1 MLYYGLTRLFMADIE
16 YLKNVLNPGKEPEK
30 QFFLDLLDADK
41 QQIYENEHV
50 EAVMAM
56 LKAVHLASLRVKIKA
71 ALDEKAE
78 IKADPDYNA
87 EKYKRVL
94 ELNAEIAALR
104 QKINAFKP
112 FFQEPYFAR
121 MDVVDDRE
129 GYNSYYI
136 GKHGDERL
144 EIIDWRAPLA
154 QKYYQKSR
162 TSFKINDYD
171 YKLVL
176 RRALRTLN
184 GRVADFRNEYLSL
197 SDYLTKE
204 EIGGKD
210 EELIFDPFL
219 KEILKTRKE
228 KREICDII
236 ETIQEKQFEII
247 TLPERDEFIL
257 QGVAGS
263 GKTMILLHRLS
274 YIMYNNE
281 SVRSSDIM
289 VITPSDS
296 FNAFI
301 DELSTVLELEKV
313 RTSTLDDYYIALLK
327 SAGVDISSRL
337 DKNAAVPGKYSEYIY
352 SKKLLKDIDKKL
364 ASVYDGIYGMFAAE
378 ECGDVI
384 SAVVGS
390 CAEQYGLY
398 DKIKNA
404 SLRVRRC
411 ILGEIKE
418 KPDGGLYYTKQF
430 RDLFNC
436 VLDIKE
442 FLGLIK
448 TDERMRGYAW
458 FYRQFLSFYKSVRFV
473 RRAADK
479 ICRSAAEDL
488 KQLETTVGK
497 ELTDLKRYRQ
507 KLLDA
512 EVYTYA
518 DGIENR
524 EALLKEIKATLAHV
538 EQIRSLFMPLF
549 DFYEVMR
556 GNGYMVSIGKC
567 ENTRDILRFFNKEI
581 IRKAKQKYGVP
592 AKPLTRCDLFTLC
605 LILTKLGFNLT
616 PKFSFLFVDEAQD
629 IASAEYAVLK
639 EVNSRAVFNIFGD
652 LKQNITSYRGIND
665 WGELCYKIYELTL
678 NYRNTNEIV
687 EFVAEKVNIG
697 MTSIG
702 FKGDAVESIA
712 RRSVTGWLSGKNGL
726 KAVICTEQCLAEF
739 SKKSYNILRNTGKIS
754 KTKINLMTVYE
765 SKGLEFTAVAVY
777 DADMTDNEKY
787 IAYTRALKN
796 LAIISG

>member
-16 YLKNVLNPGKEPEK
+16 YLKNVLNPCKEPEK

-337 DKNAAVPGKYSEYIY
+337 DKNAAVPGKYSEYI
-352 SKKLLKDIDKKL
+352 
-364 ASVYDGIYGMFAAE
+364 
-378 ECGDVI
+378 
-384 SAVVGS
+384 
-390 CAEQYGLY
+390 
-398 DKIKNA
+398 
-404 SLRVRRC
+404 
-411 ILGEIKE
+411 
-418 KPDGGLYYTKQF
+418 
-430 RDLFNC
+430 
-436 VLDIKE
+436 
-442 FLGLIK
+442 
-448 TDERMRGYAW
+448 
-458 FYRQFLSFYKSVRFV
+458 
-473 RRAADK
+473 
-479 ICRSAAEDL
+479 
-488 KQLETTVGK
+488 
-497 ELTDLKRYRQ
+497 
-507 KLLDA
+507 
-512 EVYTYA
+512 
-518 DGIENR
+518 
-524 EALLKEIKATLAHV
+524 
-538 EQIRSLFMPLF
+538 
-549 DFYEVMR
+549 
-556 GNGYMVSIGKC
+556 
-567 ENTRDILRFFNKEI
+567 
-581 IRKAKQKYGVP
+581 
-592 AKPLTRCDLFTLC
+592 
-605 LILTKLGFNLT
+605 
-616 PKFSFLFVDEAQD
+616 
-629 IASAEYAVLK
+629 
-639 EVNSRAVFNIFGD
+639 
-652 LKQNITSYRGIND
+652 
-665 WGELCYKIYELTL
+665 
-678 NYRNTNEIV
+678 
-687 EFVAEKVNIG
+687 
-697 MTSIG
+697 
-702 FKGDAVESIA
+702 
-712 RRSVTGWLSGKNGL
+712 
-726 KAVICTEQCLAEF
+726 
-739 SKKSYNILRNTGKIS
+739 
-754 KTKINLMTVYE
+754 
-765 SKGLEFTAVAVY
+765 
-777 DADMTDNEKY
+777 
-787 IAYTRALKN
+787 
-796 LAIISG
+796 

>member
-1 MLYYGLTRLFMADIE
+1 MADIE

-71 ALDEKAE
+71 ALDEKAA

-390 CAEQYGLY
+390 CTEQYVLY

-524 EALLKEIKATLAHV
+524 EALLKEIKATLEHV
-538 EQIRSLFMPLF
+538 EQIRSLFTPLF

-665 WGELCYKIYELTL
+665 WGELGYKIYELTL